1 MHIYVHTH
9 THTHTHT
16 LAQTPLSKSSAYLNK
31 LPVRG
36 DTAYVQKIVESI
48 ESLNENGSAGLGAL
62 LGSLMQAIF
71 DSIHGMFFTYD
82 EVFLNYVMSH
92 IQKTT

>member
-9 THTHTHT
+9 THTHTRT
-16 LAQTPLSKSSAYLNK
+16 DAPVEKNK
-31 LPVRG
+31 LQVRG

-48 ESLNENGSAGLGAL
+48 KSLNDNGSAGLGAL
-62 LGSLMQAIF
+62 PGSLMQAIF
-71 DSIHGMFFTYD
+71 DSIHGMFFIYD